1 MTFAQKSDRITLS
14 EFEILLTL
22 NKTKERALNTFC
34 LGAKVKKMKKTNQKK
49 VHFVTLAAMIA
60 SLYVVLT
67 LVSAVFGLSS
77 GAIQIR
83 ISESLC
89 VLAFFTP
96 AAIPGVTVG
105 CLVSNLIISTNIL
118 DIVFG
123 TLATFIGV
131 YGGYLIRKKEWLITL
146 PTILA
151 NTIIIPLVIVY
162 GFGMTD
168 IALPI
173 VAIGVCVGEILSAGI
188 IGMGLLTILKRRNF
202 KL

>member
-1 MTFAQKSDRITLS
+1 
-14 EFEILLTL
+14 
-22 NKTKERALNTFC
+22 
-34 LGAKVKKMKKTNQKK
+34 MKKTNQKR
-49 VHFVTLAAMIA
+49 VRFVTLAAMIA
-60 SLYVVLT
+60 SIYVVLT

-89 VLAFFTP
+89 VLVLFTP
-96 AAIPGVTVG
+96 AAIPGVTIG
-105 CLVSNLIISTNIL
+105 CLVSNLIISANIL
-118 DIVFG
+118 DIIFG

-131 YGGYLIRKKEWLITL
+131 YGGYLLRKREWLVTV

-168 IALPI
+168 IALPF
-173 VAIGVCVGEILSAGI
+173 VALGVFVGELISAGVV
-188 IGMGLLTILKRRNF
+188 GMGLITILKKRNF